1 MRDRL
6 ISLVLALL
14 AIAIFVAMFF
24 QGEKKISSSMPHT
37 EDRGEQGLAS
47 FYQWL
52 KARGVLVKSHRRR
65 WHELPA
71 GSGQVLM
78 THGPYREMDTDRRS
92 WRDSPR
98 SYQEDR
104 EGKGIVRWVAMGNTL
119 VVALAAADP
128 DSPEFYQREQERSE
142 LQYFRLLHQFG
153 WDTNADAKDIDPQIA
168 IAAVAMSDAATRA
181 AKEALDESAD
191 DSPPKDA
198 HGRDSRLSQQVP
210 RSRTAKKPAPDV
222 EPAPI
227 ASTPNPIASDPLKAT
242 PAALHQLVLDLPG
255 VPAANA
261 KPITLEYLSWS
272 SQIEQASG
280 MYRYEG
286 ENFGRE
292 CYPPNK
298 DMDDELLDDE
308 YASGESEFD
317 DDEIA
322 DDGSVNN
329 AKAPTQPQAASTEST
344 SQQDYSGD
352 KILADG
358 STLSVTG
365 ERIYPLCNPLGLAN
379 ALPIMRSQRDD
390 SAQGWWVPF
399 GKGHLVVLPYG
410 GLFRNRSLNQP
421 DNASAGEALLQ
432 RFQGENAAIYFDD
445 YRYGLSDIYDP
456 EAFYKDPR
464 LYGSVAIA
472 VLLWLMYA
480 VGRRSRL
487 LPVRLPRPR
496 FSSAQL
502 AINLSEFYAR
512 KLEPKALAELLLWHF
527 DAALAARYPAD
538 ISDSGALDRVK
549 ARLSALSAEP
559 WVLDKLSLLAKGDS
573 NQDLSAQLDELA
585 QSLQLPAA
593 RTKASEAVIPTNV
606 GI

>member
-14 AIAIFVAMFF
+14 AIVIFVAMFF

-47 FYQWL
+47 FYHWL

-104 EGKGIVRWVAMGNTL
+104 EGRGIVRWVAMGNTL

-153 WDTNADAKDIDPQIA
+153 WDTNALATDIDPQVS
-168 IAAVAMSDAATRA
+168 IAAETMAAA
-181 AKEALDESAD
+181 AKSAVDEDTD
-191 DSPPKDA
+191 DSPPRDA
-198 HGRDSRLSQQVP
+198 RKWDVKPAPQTP
-210 RSRTAKKPAPDV
+210 RSRAAKKPAPDV
-222 EPAPI
+222 EPAPVP
-227 ASTPNPIASDPLKAT
+227 STPNPIASDPLKAT

-255 VPAANA
+255 VAAANA

-272 SQIEQASG
+272 SQIGQASG

-286 ENFGRE
+286 ESFGRE
-292 CYPPNK
+292 CYPPNQ
-298 DMDDELLDDE
+298 DMDDELIDADDE
-308 YASGESEFD
+308 YASGDSEFD

-322 DDGSVNN
+322 DDGSVSN
-329 AKAPTQPQAASTEST
+329 AEAPTQPQAVSTESA

-352 KILADG
+352 QILADG

-379 ALPIMRSQRDD
+379 ALPIMRSRRDD

-399 GKGHLVVLPYG
+399 GKGNLVVLPYG
-410 GLFRNRSLNQP
+410 GLFRNRSLNRP
-421 DNASAGEALLQ
+421 DNASAGEALLR

-464 LYGSVAIA
+464 LYGTVAIA

-527 DAALAARYPAD
+527 DAALAARYPLD
-538 ISDSGALDRVK
+538 VSESSTLDRVK
-549 ARLSALSAEP
+549 ARLSALNAEP

-573 NQDLSAQLDELA
+573 NQDLSALLDELA
-585 QSLQLPAA
+585 QSLQLP
-593 RTKASEAVIPTNV
+593 TASAKHGAEPLTLVN
-606 GI
+606 